1 MATKIRLKRIGR
13 RNRPFYRIIIIDSR
27 KRRDGSAIEQVGWYN
42 PIESNKEKN
51 YVLKEERILEWL
63 KLGAQVTDPV
73 NKLMKRSGLA
83 YRWHLMKQG
92 LSEKEIEKAV
102 EEWKKERDKV
112 IQDRI
117 KANKDKKEKLKADK
131 SAAKVAEEAPA
142 EEVAEETPAEEV
154 AEEAPAEE
162 VAEEVAEEAPAE
174 EVAEEVVEEAP
185 AEEVVEETPAEEVA
199 EEAPAEEV
207 AEEAPAEEVAEEAP
221 AEEVA
226 EETPAEEAP
235 AEEKK

>member
-51 YVLKEERILEWL
+51 YVLKEDRILEWL

-92 LSEKEIEKAV
+92 LSEKEIDKAV

-112 IQDRI
+112 IQERI
-117 KANKDKKEKLKADK
+117 KANKVKKEKLKAEK
-131 SAAKVAEEAPA
+131 AATKVTEEAPAQEAPA
-142 EEVAEETPAEEV
+142 EEVAEETPAEE
-154 AEEAPAEE
+154 AP
-162 VAEEVAEEAPAE
+162 
-174 EVAEEVVEEAP
+174 
-185 AEEVVEETPAEEVA
+185 
-199 EEAPAEEV
+199 
-207 AEEAPAEEVAEEAP
+207 AEEAP

-235 AEEKK
+235 AEEVAEEAPVEEAPAEEAPAEEVAEEAPADEEAPAEESLEQKKSAKKKK

>member
-51 YVLKEERILEWL
+51 YVLKEDRILEWL

-92 LSEKEIEKAV
+92 LSEKEIDKAV

-117 KANKDKKEKLKADK
+117 KANEAKKEKVKAEK
-131 SAAKVAEEAPA
+131 AAAKVADEAPA
-142 EEVAEETPAEEV
+142 EEAPVEEV
-154 AEEAPAEE
+154 AEEAP
-162 VAEEVAEEAPAE
+162 
-174 EVAEEVVEEAP
+174 
-185 AEEVVEETPAEEVA
+185 A

-207 AEEAPAEEVAEEAP
+207 AEEAPAEEAPAEEVAEEAPAEEAP

-226 EETPAEEAP
+226 EEAPAEEAP
-235 AEEKK
+235 VEEKK

>member
-51 YVLKEERILEWL
+51 YVLKEDRILEWL

-92 LSEKEIEKAV
+92 LSEKEIDKAV

-117 KANKDKKEKLKADK
+117 KANEAKKEKVKAEK
-131 SAAKVAEEAPA
+131 AAAKVADEAPAEEAPAEEAPAEEAPA
-142 EEVAEETPAEEV
+142 EEVA

-162 VAEEVAEEAPAE
+162 APAEEAPAE
-174 EVAEEVVEEAP
+174 EAP
-185 AEEVVEETPAEEVA
+185 A

-207 AEEAPAEEVAEEAP
+207 AEEAPAEEEPVEEN
-221 AEEVA
+221 
-226 EETPAEEAP
+226 
-235 AEEKK
+235 K

>member
-51 YVLKEERILEWL
+51 YVLKEDRILEWL

-92 LSEKEIEKAV
+92 LSEKEIDKAV

-117 KANKDKKEKLKADK
+117 KANEAKKEKVKAEK
-131 SAAKVAEEAPA
+131 AAAKVADEAP
-142 EEVAEETPAEEV
+142 
-154 AEEAPAEE
+154 
-162 VAEEVAEEAPAE
+162 
-174 EVAEEVVEEAP
+174 
-185 AEEVVEETPAEEVA
+185 A

-207 AEEAPAEEVAEEAP
+207 AEEAPAEEAPAKEVAEEAP
-221 AEEVA
+221 AEEAPTEEVA
-226 EETPAEEAP
+226 EEEAP
-235 AEEKK
+235 AEEAEEKPVEEKK

>member
-42 PIESNKEKN
+42 PIESIKEKN
-51 YVLKEERILEWL
+51 YVLKEDRILEWL

-73 NKLMKRSGLA
+73 NKLMKRSGLS

-92 LSEKEIEKAV
+92 LSEKEIDKAV

-112 IQDRI
+112 IHDRI
-117 KANKDKKEKLKADK
+117 KANQAKKEKVKAEK
-131 SAAKVAEEAPA
+131 APAEETPVEKAEEAP
-142 EEVAEETPAEEV
+142 EEV

-162 VAEEVAEEAPAE
+162 APAEETPLEKAEEAPEEVAEEP
-174 EVAEEVVEEAP
+174 VK
-185 AEEVVEETPAEEVA
+185 
-199 EEAPAEEV
+199 
-207 AEEAPAEEVAEEAP
+207 
-221 AEEVA
+221 
-226 EETPAEEAP
+226 
-235 AEEKK
+235 EKK

>member
-51 YVLKEERILEWL
+51 YVLKEDRILEWL

-92 LSEKEIEKAV
+92 LSEKEIDKAV

-117 KANKDKKEKLKADK
+117 KANKVKKEKLKAEK
-131 SAAKVAEEAPA
+131 AAAKVAEETP
-142 EEVAEETPAEEV
+142 EE
-154 AEEAPAEE
+154 EEAPEPSE
-162 VAEEVAEEAPAE
+162 D
-174 EVAEEVVEEAP
+174 EVVTLTSSPVSASTYF
-185 AEEVVEETPAEEVA
+185 TPTG
-199 EEAPAEEV
+199 
-207 AEEAPAEEVAEEAP
+207 
-221 AEEVA
+221 
-226 EETPAEEAP
+226 TPFSYSTTTSCAFSGACSGVLHQRRILSILGVSAGSSISP
-235 AEEKK
+235 PSAVLDHMFSS

>member
-51 YVLKEERILEWL
+51 YVLKEDRILEWL

-92 LSEKEIEKAV
+92 LSEKEIDKAV

-117 KANKDKKEKLKADK
+117 KANEAKKEKVKAEK
-131 SAAKVAEEAPA
+131 AAAKVADEAPAEEAPAEEAAEEAPAEEAPA
-142 EEVAEETPAEEV
+142 EEV
-154 AEEAPAEE
+154 EEAP
-162 VAEEVAEEAPAE
+162 
-174 EVAEEVVEEAP
+174 
-185 AEEVVEETPAEEVA
+185 A

-207 AEEAPAEEVAEEAP
+207 AEEAPAERSSCRRSSRRS
-221 AEEVA
+221 
-226 EETPAEEAP
+226 TSGRSSCRRSTSRRSSSRRSTS
-235 AEEKK
+235 

>member
-51 YVLKEERILEWL
+51 YVLKEDRILEWL

-92 LSEKEIEKAV
+92 LSEKEIDKAV

-112 IQDRI
+112 IQERI
-117 KANKDKKEKLKADK
+117 KANKVKKEKLKAEK
-131 SAAKVAEEAPA
+131 AAAKVAEETPAEETPAEQAPAEEAPAEEAPAEEVAEKAPADEEAPAEEAPA
-142 EEVAEETPAEEV
+142 EEVAEETPAEE
-154 AEEAPAEE
+154 
-162 VAEEVAEEAPAE
+162 
-174 EVAEEVVEEAP
+174 EAP
-185 AEEVVEETPAEEVA
+185 AEEVVEEASEV
-199 EEAPAEEV
+199 ESVEQ
-207 AEEAPAEEVAEEAP
+207 
-221 AEEVA
+221 
-226 EETPAEEAP
+226 
-235 AEEKK
+235 KKSAKKKK

>member
-51 YVLKEERILEWL
+51 YVLKEDRILEWL

-92 LSEKEIEKAV
+92 LSEKEIDKAV

-117 KANKDKKEKLKADK
+117 KANEAKKEKVKAEK
-131 SAAKVAEEAPA
+131 AAAKVADEAPA
-142 EEVAEETPAEEV
+142 EETPSEEV

-162 VAEEVAEEAPAE
+162 A
-174 EVAEEVVEEAP
+174 
-185 AEEVVEETPAEEVA
+185 
-199 EEAPAEEV
+199 
-207 AEEAPAEEVAEEAP
+207 
-221 AEEVA
+221 
-226 EETPAEEAP
+226 PAEEAP
-235 AEEKK
+235 AEEATAEEAPAEETPSEEVVEEVLSEEK

>member
-51 YVLKEERILEWL
+51 YALKEDKILEWL

-73 NKLMKRSGLA
+73 NKLMKRSGLS

-92 LSEKEIEKAV
+92 LSEKEIDKAV

-117 KANKDKKEKLKADK
+117 KANEAKKEKVKAEK
-131 SAAKVAEEAPA
+131 APAEEAPA
-142 EEVAEETPAEEV
+142 EK
-154 AEEAPAEE
+154 APAEE
-162 VAEEVAEEAPAE
+162 
-174 EVAEEVVEEAP
+174 
-185 AEEVVEETPAEEVA
+185 
-199 EEAPAEEV
+199 
-207 AEEAPAEEVAEEAP
+207 
-221 AEEVA
+221 A

-235 AEEKK
+235 AEEAEEAPAEEAPAEEAPVEKVVEEAEEEPVQEKK

>member
-51 YVLKEERILEWL
+51 YVLKEDRILEWL

-83 YRWHLMKQG
+83 YRWHLIKQG
-92 LSEKEIEKAV
+92 LSEIEIDKAV

-117 KANKDKKEKLKADK
+117 KAIKDKKEKLKAEK
-131 SAAKVAEEAPA
+131 AAAKVAEEAPA
-142 EEVAEETPAEEV
+142 EEAK
-154 AEEAPAEE
+154 
-162 VAEEVAEEAPAE
+162 
-174 EVAEEVVEEAP
+174 
-185 AEEVVEETPAEEVA
+185 
-199 EEAPAEEV
+199 
-207 AEEAPAEEVAEEAP
+207 
-221 AEEVA
+221 
-226 EETPAEEAP
+226 EETPAEEAKEETP
-235 AEEKK
+235 AEEAQDEAPAEEASVEETPSKEK

>member
-42 PIESNKEKN
+42 PIESNKQKN
-51 YVLKEERILEWL
+51 YALKEDKILEWL

-73 NKLMKRSGLA
+73 NKLMKRSGLS

-92 LSEKEIEKAV
+92 LSEKEIDKAV

-117 KANKDKKEKLKADK
+117 KANEAKKEKVKADK
-131 SAAKVAEEAPA
+131 AAAK
-142 EEVAEETPAEEV
+142 
-154 AEEAPAEE
+154 
-162 VAEEVAEEAPAE
+162 
-174 EVAEEVVEEAP
+174 
-185 AEEVVEETPAEEVA
+185 
-199 EEAPAEEV
+199 
-207 AEEAPAEEVAEEAP
+207 
-221 AEEVA
+221 VA
-226 EETPAEEAP
+226 EETPAEEASVEEAEEAP
-235 AEEKK
+235 AEEAPAEEAPVEKVVEEAEEEPVQEKK

>member
-42 PIESNKEKN
+42 PIESKKEKN
-51 YVLKEERILEWL
+51 YVLKEDRILEWL

-92 LSEKEIEKAV
+92 LSEKEIDKAV

-117 KANKDKKEKLKADK
+117 EANKAKKEKLKAEK
-131 SAAKVAEEAPA
+131 AAVKVAEEAP
-142 EEVAEETPAEEV
+142 E
-154 AEEAPAEE
+154 EEAP
-162 VAEEVAEEAPAE
+162 
-174 EVAEEVVEEAP
+174 VEEA
-185 AEEVVEETPAEEVA
+185 
-199 EEAPAEEV
+199 
-207 AEEAPAEEVAEEAP
+207 
-221 AEEVA
+221 
-226 EETPAEEAP
+226 PAEEAP
-235 AEEKK
+235 AEEKTEEAPAEEAPAEEAPAEEAPVEEAPAEEAPVEEAPAEKEK

>member
-51 YVLKEERILEWL
+51 YVLKEDRILEWL

-83 YRWHLMKQG
+83 YRWHLIKQG
-92 LSEKEIEKAV
+92 LSEIEIDKAV

-117 KANKDKKEKLKADK
+117 KAIKDKKEKLKAEK
-131 SAAKVAEEAPA
+131 AAAKVAEEAPA
-142 EEVAEETPAEEV
+142 EEEAQDK
-154 AEEAPAEE
+154 APAEE
-162 VAEEVAEEAPAE
+162 AS
-174 EVAEEVVEEAP
+174 
-185 AEEVVEETPAEEVA
+185 VEETPAEEA
-199 EEAPAEEV
+199 QDEAPAEEASV
-207 AEEAPAEEVAEEAP
+207 
-221 AEEVA
+221 
-226 EETPAEEAP
+226 EETPS
-235 AEEKK
+235 K

>member
-51 YVLKEERILEWL
+51 YVLKEDRILEWL

-92 LSEKEIEKAV
+92 LSEKEIDKAV

-117 KANKDKKEKLKADK
+117 KANEAKKEKVKAEK
-131 SAAKVAEEAPA
+131 AAAKVADEAPAEEAPA
-142 EEVAEETPAEEV
+142 EEAEEEP
-154 AEEAPAEE
+154 
-162 VAEEVAEEAPAE
+162 
-174 EVAEEVVEEAP
+174 VEEAP
-185 AEEVVEETPAEEVA
+185 A

-207 AEEAPAEEVAEEAP
+207 AEEAPAEEAEEEPVEEAP

-226 EETPAEEAP
+226 EEAPAEEAEEEP
-235 AEEKK
+235 VEEKK